1 MGSRI
6 GKESGGDPRWGRP
19 NGTDR
24 ITVYGLSPT
33 RTHTGT
39 TISVGGDCLTYMVES
54 PELEEVKGKF
64 YATPPGKP
72 RALFGEQ
79 RISTEAQDAAKA
91 QRVWELSE
99 QLLKK
104 VLA

>member
-1 MGSRI
+1 MLY
-6 GKESGGDPRWGRP
+6 
-19 NGTDR
+19 TH
-24 ITVYGLSPT
+24 TYTHAHASP
-33 RTHTGT
+33 RTHAGT
-39 TISVGGDCLTYMVES
+39 TIGVGGDCLTYMVES

-79 RISTEAQDAAKA
+79 RISKEAQDADKA